1 MTSHVSSPAQ
11 ARRRLGPQL
20 AVRLPSREE
29 EMQSRREIEISPQLT
44 PRGPQTGEWG
54 AERSAAGGRR
64 GVAAT
69 RGLGAGSS
77 SDGWPY
83 RSRLACGAS
92 ARSEGRCVSCT
103 STYGR
108 ERRERET

>member
-1 MTSHVSSPAQ
+1 MTSHVPSAAQ
-11 ARRRLGPQL
+11 ARRLGPQL
-20 AVRLPSREE
+20 AVRLQSREE

-54 AERSAAGGRR
+54 AERSAAGERG

-69 RGLGAGSS
+69 RELGAGSS

-92 ARSEGRCVSCT
+92 ARSECT
-103 STYGR
+103 QRGSLR
-108 ERRERET
+108 ELHFINVR

>member
-1 MTSHVSSPAQ
+1 MPY
-11 ARRRLGPQL
+11 
-20 AVRLPSREE
+20 
-29 EMQSRREIEISPQLT
+29 RREIAISPQLT
-44 PRGPQTGEWG
+44 PRGPQAGEWG
-54 AERSAAGGRR
+54 GAHRAGDWG

-69 RGLGAGSS
+69 RELGAGSS